1 MSPESSTLLL
11 VKERGGVAAKEV
23 LEFFLGWLRKTMDVG
38 WNDRSAGQMAGHGR
52 GKLLFGMIVVWKAI
66 QNKMSTKDRL
76 TFLPSSVDRRCV
88 LCSSDSEFI
97 NHLFFKCG
105 ISAWIWR
112 SLLWRI
118 GFRRKPK
125 NSLVEE
131 EKWIREN
138 FKGKGQRCRALYLSF
153 QATIY
158 HIWKERN
165 LRIFEGKVKHK
176 TQILREILQEVCTK
190 INSLNLSDNLQI
202 ENIKTARLFGYKFQ
216 HDVPEI
222 KYSCWTKPGIGEF
235 KLNSDASLEDFGTGI
250 GGLIRDSNGMI
261 HALFSV
267 ETSKDEVYLLELQA
281 ILMGTL
287 LALSKQV
294 SKIWIEA
301 DSLIAVDILNKKID
315 APWKSTHVISEIR
328 RVLNSFESWR
338 VTHCWRESKA
348 PADYPSKRLRPCKGI
363 DIIPLLITPILM
375 DLIHEDRE
383 GTIFLRS

>member
-1 MSPESSTLLL
+1 
-11 VKERGGVAAKEV
+11 
-23 LEFFLGWLRKTMDVG
+23 
-38 WNDRSAGQMAGHGR
+38 
-52 GKLLFGMIVVWKAI
+52 
-66 QNKMSTKDRL
+66 MSTKDRL

-88 LCSSDSEFI
+88 LCSSDSESI

-153 QATIY
+153 QAAIY
-158 HIWKERN
+158 HIWKEQN

-222 KYSCWTKPGIGEF
+222 KYCCWTKLGIGEF
-235 KLNSDASLEDFGTGI
+235 KLNSNASLEDSGAGI
-250 GGLIRDSNGMI
+250 
-261 HALFSV
+261 V
-267 ETSKDEVYLLELQA
+267 EISKDEVYLLELQA
-281 ILMGTL
+281 ILMGAL
-287 LALSKQV
+287 LALSKSV
-294 SKIWIEA
+294 SKIRIEA

-315 APWKSTHVISEIR
+315 APWKSTHVISEI
-328 RVLNSFESWR
+328 
-338 VTHCWRESKA
+338 WRELFRILESYSLLKRKQSA
-348 PADYPSKRLRPCKGI
+348 SRLYLQETVSLQGNRHRPSPHYPHPDGS
-363 DIIPLLITPILM
+363 D
-375 DLIHEDRE
+375 
-383 GTIFLRS
+383 S